1 MFWVK
6 LKLHQIFPNSRSW
19 EILLT
24 SKYDEN
30 EAIGS
35 WRKKN
40 RTRKQKRK
48 VSSISA
54 FPRVQLHTKFAQLCS
69 QCSFLTVFCPLG
81 FRRVVRH
88 GVKRSALCSR
98 RTCLKPTEEH
108 GKGHRKQKVIWNP
121 SKSQNKKGG
130 HEENCSFC
138 VVMAYSECSS

>member
-6 LKLHQIFPNSRSW
+6 LKLHQIFPNSCSW

-24 SKYDEN
+24 LKYDEN

-54 FPRVQLHTKFAQLCS
+54 FPRVQLRTKFAQLCS
-69 QCSFLTVFCPLG
+69 QCSLLTVFCPIGL
-81 FRRVVRH
+81 RRLVRL
-88 GVKRSALCSR
+88 RRETISAL
-98 RTCLKPTEEH
+98 
-108 GKGHRKQKVIWNP
+108 
-121 SKSQNKKGG
+121 
-130 HEENCSFC
+130 
-138 VVMAYSECSS
+138 